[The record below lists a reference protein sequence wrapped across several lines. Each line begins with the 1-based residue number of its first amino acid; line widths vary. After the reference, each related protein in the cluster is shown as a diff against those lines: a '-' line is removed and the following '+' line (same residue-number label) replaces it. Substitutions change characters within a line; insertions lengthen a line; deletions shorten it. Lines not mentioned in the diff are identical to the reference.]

1 MPPPPK
7 VPTPVAELPEITQ
20 SVTDIVLLIEPEIM
34 PPPPT
39 GSLFSAS
46 DGYTGNRE
54 IEVRQQIRVHF
65 DNAIIWLS
73 LLNDRRRCSSARDDR
88 IVGPDVEIP
97 DRVIAG
103 KTFHSAAGNIQLVG
117 SGRHVDRGARVQ
129 VGERDRASQATVIRR
144 SGTGR
149 SGNIVSS
156 IYIDWS
162 KRQWEACRC
171 GGVGG
176 SRCGGTR
183 MR

>member
-20 SVTDIVLLIEPEIM
+20 FVTDMVLLIEPEIM

-39 GSLFSAS
+39 AVVSFPPVMV
-46 DGYTGNRE
+46 TPE
-54 IEVRQQIRVHF
+54 IAKSKFAKQIRVHF
-65 DNAIIWLS
+65 NNAIIRLS
-73 LLNDRRRCSSARDDR
+73 LLNDRGSCSSARDDR

-149 SGNIVSS
+149 SGGSIVSS
-156 IYIDWS
+156 IYIDRS

-171 GGVGG
+171 GWRG
-176 SRCGGTR
+176 RQPLR
-183 MR
+183 KAR